1 MPDKTQND
9 LGEYL
14 IDLFRHAKEIGSMK
28 IAKAA
33 DYEGFQAYLET
44 LADEAALDME
54 LALWQTEEM
63 PIMAQLAEQAKI
75 LSKKYAVVCT
85 NPPYMGKYDGNLKD
99 YVLSE
104 YKPYSGDLFSVF
116 IYHNFLFCKPAGYL
130 GFMTPFVWMS
140 IQTYEKLREYI
151 VENKS
156 IVSLIQFEYSAFEE
170 ATVPICSFVLQNSTS
185 DCPGAYFRLSDFRGG
200 MEVQRKK
207 YLEALNNR
215 DCGWYY
221 ETYSSNF
228 PRIKGTPITSYWACL
243 LYTSPSPRDA

>member
-1 MPDKTQND
+1 
-9 LGEYL
+9 
-14 IDLFRHAKEIGSMK
+14 MK

-104 YKPYSGDLFSVF
+104 L
-116 IYHNFLFCKPAGYL
+116 
-130 GFMTPFVWMS
+130 
-140 IQTYEKLREYI
+140 
-151 VENKS
+151 
-156 IVSLIQFEYSAFEE
+156 SLIH
-170 ATVPICSFVLQNSTS
+170 I
-185 DCPGAYFRLSDFRGG
+185 
-200 MEVQRKK
+200 
-207 YLEALNNR
+207 
-215 DCGWYY
+215 
-221 ETYSSNF
+221 
-228 PRIKGTPITSYWACL
+228 
-243 LYTSPSPRDA
+243 

>member
-14 IDLFRHAKEIGSMK
+14 IDLFRHAKEIGSLK

-85 NPPYMGKYDGNLKD
+85 NEAVICGLTPEKAC
-99 YVLSE
+99 
-104 YKPYSGDLFSVF
+104 
-116 IYHNFLFCKPAGYL
+116 NFKEFA
-130 GFMTPFVWMS
+130 
-140 IQTYEKLREYI
+140 
-151 VENKS
+151 
-156 IVSLIQFEYSAFEE
+156 A
-170 ATVPICSFVLQNSTS
+170 
-185 DCPGAYFRLSDFRGG
+185 
-200 MEVQRKK
+200 
-207 YLEALNNR
+207 
-215 DCGWYY
+215 
-221 ETYSSNF
+221 
-228 PRIKGTPITSYWACL
+228 
-243 LYTSPSPRDA
+243 